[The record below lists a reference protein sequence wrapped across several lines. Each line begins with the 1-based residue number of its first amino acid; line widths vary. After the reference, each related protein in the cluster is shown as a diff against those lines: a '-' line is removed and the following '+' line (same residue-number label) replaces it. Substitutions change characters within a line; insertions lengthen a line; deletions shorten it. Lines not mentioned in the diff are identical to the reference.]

1 MTLWNCSYC
10 LLICVLRPVLPS
22 YVMDHLMVCASY
34 ACAYFRSIS
43 VVWGGIRLI
52 LKFLHKMVLTRL
64 TKEDQHLAGSPGTR
78 LMIFFQRFWWSGD
91 REMVTR
97 GLTRL
102 TTEDQHLAWI
112 TRDTTYDLQS
122 AKVVLRCFWCG
133 DMAWQ
138 YFRCGVTAYNWRSAF
153 VWITRDTA
161 YDLQSAMV
169 VLWYFQCG
177 VLTASADAGW
187 LDWLVLVL
195 LSYCWNTGI
204 LQVNSVYV
212 QHWILRTF
220 MRCVMCTCH
229 RDKMA
234 DILYRFSSSTAM
246 SYSGSREF
254 WIILTE

>member
-78 LMIFFQRFWWSGD
+78 LMIFFQRLWWSGD

-102 TTEDQHLAWI
+102 TTEDQHLAGSPG
-112 TRDTTYDLQS
+112 TRLMIFSQRRWCCGASDVVTRRGNTSDVASRLTTEDQHLSGSPGTRLTIFSQRWWCCGTSSVVYWRPRLMLVGWTGLYWYCFFIAGILVYDKLTVFLCSIGSWGPSCAVSCVHVIEIQWQICYMDS
-122 AKVVLRCFWCG
+122 AP
-133 DMAWQ
+133 
-138 YFRCGVTAYNWRSAF
+138 
-153 VWITRDTA
+153 
-161 YDLQSAMV
+161 
-169 VLWYFQCG
+169 
-177 VLTASADAGW
+177 
-187 LDWLVLVL
+187 VL
-195 LSYCWNTGI
+195 LRHIEVPEN
-204 LQVNSVYV
+204 L
-212 QHWILRTF
+212 
-220 MRCVMCTCH
+220 
-229 RDKMA
+229 
-234 DILYRFSSSTAM
+234 
-246 SYSGSREF
+246 E
-254 WIILTE
+254 